1 MSLQKLIFIDRRQ
14 MRGRAGRK
22 GKDTVGES
30 YLCCPKNDRDAVK
43 ELLKCPL
50 PRIKSAMLTE
60 KEGLQR

>member
-1 MSLQKLIFIDRRQ
+1 